1 MSFENLTA
9 KLIGLC
15 VWILPS
21 HRVEVDSSINTD
33 RTIDHGI
40 IEQCE
45 ALFELFKDW
54 PEKFVRVLG
63 RPRCPQ

>member
-1 MSFENLTA
+1 MAWRMSFEDLTA

-15 VWILPS
+15 VWILRS

-40 IEQCE
+40 IE
-45 ALFELFKDW
+45 
-54 PEKFVRVLG
+54 
-63 RPRCPQ
+63 